1 MCEYNRP
8 YPVPFGQHPDDA
20 FPKSLEPRVLPPE
33 AWQQR
38 LAELAVNEGA
48 IVGQAIQD
56 AAAIACDVHL
66 YRSPTT
72 TVFGISL
79 EPGIGPNVKVWEH

>member
-8 YPVPFGQHPDDA
+8 YPVPYGHHPDDA
-20 FPKSLEPRVLPPE
+20 MPITLEPRVLSPE

-38 LAELAVNEGA
+38 LAELAVNEGE
-48 IVGQAIQD
+48 VVSQAIED
-56 AAAIACDVHL
+56 AAAIACDVHI

-72 TVFGISL
+72 TVLGISL
-79 EPGIGPNVKVWEH
+79 EPGTGPKVKVWEQ